1 MYCIVF
7 LLNHIKV
14 VFKSYFEFFIT
25 SISRDNIVVM
35 MTTNM
40 LIYIIMRIYRQAID
54 TSYHWYTFKV
64 VTVYAWSFYNSI
76 HL

>member
-14 VFKSYFEFFIT
+14 VFKLYFEFSIR
-25 SISRDNIVVM
+25 SISRDDIVVM
-35 MTTNM
+35 TTTD
-40 LIYIIMRIYRQAID
+40 IHMRIYRQAID
-54 TSYHWYTFKV
+54 TSYHRYTFKV

-76 HL
+76 LL